1 MPDAP
6 APPPAAGARP
16 SGGGALAKGCLT
28 AAGIGVLVMVLGAG
42 AAYWWSS
49 QQERAALAAQAARAE
64 AEYAPVREAMK
75 PKAEAAPPKPDLDK
89 TVRVIHEIDG
99 ALRGSEDMGAYLR
112 ALAQHDYRG
121 VDPAVLRAREEL
133 MDVLIDM
140 YKVQAEAETQA
151 ELWAVSSELLL
162 ATLSVVKV
170 QGDYNGLFPSGSVQ
184 VDAAQAKAL
193 LNDLQARQDRRLDLG
208 RQGRELEDRL
218 IEALVRYSAVYHAQL
233 AEWDRLCATRDRAY
247 LAARSGDW
255 VSAAA
260 AAEEAIAMAPQEREA
275 HLLLALALIEGGDR
289 EDSARIEALLAESM
303 QAHPEA
309 SAPALLLRG
318 VHRARSGDAAQGML
332 DLEQAAAYYPRQ
344 AEALEDLLDPYQARS
359 YLELTREGSSVL
371 ELYRATMLGAGWFSP
386 DLQIASLHLQAGR
399 RDEALRKVLDHF
411 HRRRAQGQWS
421 AVLADID
428 AAQVLLGDD
437 LQAVFPEGG
446 WLDLEAKPTLIGDSL
461 SIALNNRSTRTLHN
475 GTLVLALQYTDM
487 HADDYRAFRAGET
500 VPAVN
505 AKDRTSFGEVPVGVE
520 LRGEQRGVDQIVK
533 TRAVLISDEAVVWVD
548 TEAFR
553 LAEAAEGRRRAREGG
568 ATPAA
573 VPPMAQAA
581 IRATEQG
588 AHMDLI
594 SRLMGDEVVVELPVE
609 LAALRPLFRLQR
621 GEASI
626 SAESNVLHDDHIELR
641 FTGLRGLISS
651 GEADDLE
658 LVASTALGE
667 LVVRFAGQGERMH
680 VRDVRLR

>member
-6 APPPAAGARP
+6 SAAQPSPPAPP
-16 SGGGALAKGCLT
+16 SGGGSVAKGCLS
-28 AAGIGVLVMVLGAG
+28 AVVIGVLGVILAAG
-42 AAYWWSS
+42 GLYLWSAQREAS
-49 QQERAALAAQAARAE
+49 ALAAQAERAE

-75 PKAEAAPPKPDLDK
+75 PKAAAKPPPPDLDK

-112 ALAQHDYRG
+112 ELAQHDYRG
-121 VDPAVLRAREEL
+121 VDPAVLAARQEL

-140 YKVQAEAETQA
+140 YKVQAEADEQA
-151 ELWAVSSELLL
+151 ELWAVSSQLLL
-162 ATLSVVKV
+162 SALSVVKV
-170 QGDYNGLFPSGSVQ
+170 QGDYNGLFPSGSVKI
-184 VDAAQAKAL
+184 DAQQAKAL
-193 LNDLQARQDRRLDLG
+193 LEDLQTREDRRLDLG

-218 IEALVRYSAVYHAQL
+218 IQALVRYSGVYHDQL

-247 LAARSGDW
+247 LAARSADW
-255 VSAAA
+255 ASAAA
-260 AAEEAIAMAPQEREA
+260 AAEEAIAIAPQEREA
-275 HLLLALALIEGGDR
+275 HLLLALALIEGGDA
-289 EDSARIEALLAESM
+289 EDSGRIEALLAESM

-318 VHRARSGDAAQGML
+318 VHRARSGDLAQGML
-332 DLEQAAAYYPRQ
+332 DLEQSAAYYPRQ

-359 YLELTREGSSVL
+359 YLALTREGSSVL

-386 DLQIASLHLQAGR
+386 DLQIAALHLREGR
-399 RDEALRKVLDHF
+399 RAEALKKVLDHF
-411 HRRRAQGQWS
+411 HRRRAQGQWG

-446 WLDLEAKPTLIGDSL
+446 WLDLEAKPTLLGESL
-461 SIALNNRSTRTLHN
+461 AITLNNRSTRTLHN

-505 AKDRTSFGEVPVGVE
+505 ANDRTSFGDVPVGVE

-548 TEAFR
+548 TEAYR
-553 LAEAAEGRRRAREGG
+553 IAEAAEGRRRAREGG
-568 ATPAA
+568 PAA
-573 VPPMAQAA
+573 VPPAAQTA
-581 IRATEQG
+581 IRATEKG
-588 AHMDLI
+588 GHMALV
-594 SRLMGDEVVVELPVE
+594 SKLMGDEVVIELPVE

-621 GEASI
+621 GGASVA
-626 SAESNVLHDDHIELR
+626 AESNVLHDDHIELR
-641 FTGLRGLISS
+641 FTGLRGLVAS

-658 LVASTALGE
+658 LVASTAVGE